1 MAKIHKMRLH
11 VVSVFGEVCPD
22 FSFSASDIALAVGGK
37 AVALSHA
44 WQQDQNF
51 AGDYWAL
58 INDKKSVASLGR
70 DIAVSSGWNDEP
82 VIPVV
87 IEQPTGHLP
96 VTVERLV
103 HAIKEISAHA
113 KNWGADLIICFHS
126 FSLAGTDLK
135 DQVFVENLSRQAGGD
150 FGGEID
156 VSASSELSRVI
167 ESHLWVRSVVPMV
180 QAFLVEAGFLP
191 RHEKA
196 VEKAVIGV
204 ISRIK
209 QNGFYIRM
217 GDAHRNSEV
226 ARKVANAILR
236 EVSWE
241 H

>member
-1 MAKIHKMRLH
+1 
-11 VVSVFGEVCPD
+11 
-22 FSFSASDIALAVGGK
+22 
-37 AVALSHA
+37 
-44 WQQDQNF
+44 
-51 AGDYWAL
+51 
-58 INDKKSVASLGR
+58 
-70 DIAVSSGWNDEP
+70 
-82 VIPVV
+82 
-87 IEQPTGHLP
+87 
-96 VTVERLV
+96 
-103 HAIKEISAHA
+103 
-113 KNWGADLIICFHS
+113 
-126 FSLAGTDLK
+126 
-135 DQVFVENLSRQAGGD
+135 
-150 FGGEID
+150 
-156 VSASSELSRVI
+156 
-167 ESHLWVRSVVPMV
+167 MV